1 VQASILV
8 PVTPKPDPLLEEIEA
23 LLSDSGGRDDPARL
37 EHTLTDGYARALTLE
52 AERSRIKK
60 RIGEVA
66 IGAGEK
72 DSAAEEEL
80 SALVRQLTTTDDELG
95 SLRALL
101 TRLRSR
107 YSAAHAR
114 TA

>member
-1 VQASILV
+1 
-8 PVTPKPDPLLEEIEA
+8 VTLKQDPLLEEIEG
-23 LLSDSGGRDDPARL
+23 LLSDSGSRDDAARL

-52 AERSRIKK
+52 ARRSRLKK
-60 RIGEVA
+60 RISEIAVGVGER
-66 IGAGEK
+66 G
-72 DSAAEEEL
+72 SAAEEEL

-101 TRLRSR
+101 TRLRTR